1 VLTLVGLAWGLV
13 FPINKALWTS
23 SYVVFTAGTA
33 LLLFGLTYWV
43 VDVRR
48 RRGPWLTPFLVYG
61 TNAIAVFVLSGL
73 MTRILGRVHVGGAEG
88 PSLYTWI
95 YRNLFQSWAGD
106 YNGSVAFAACYVIL
120 WLALMTPLYRRR
132 IFIKV

>member
-1 VLTLVGLAWGLV
+1 MRG
-13 FPINKALWTS
+13 
-23 SYVVFTAGTA
+23 
-33 LLLFGLTYWV
+33 
-43 VDVRR
+43 

-73 MTRILGRVHVGGAEG
+73 MTRLLVRIHVGGAEG
-88 PSLYTWI
+88 PSLYAWI
-95 YRNLFQSWAGD
+95 YQNAFRSWAGD
-106 YNGSVAFAACYVIL
+106 YNGSVAFAACYVLL